1 MLNDQDIATHLAKL
15 NGWTREGNTIVKNF
29 KFANYHETMAFV
41 NASAW
46 ISHRTDHHPD
56 LEVGYNHC
64 RVAYS
69 THSAGGLTDKDFA
82 NAVRIDALFFT
93 P

>member
-1 MLNDQDIATHLAKL
+1 MLNEQNIATRLAAL
-15 NGWTREGNTIVKNF
+15 DGWTREGNTIVKIF
-29 KFANYHETMAFV
+29 KFANYHETLAFV
-41 NASAW
+41 NAVAW
-46 ISHRTDHHPD
+46 IAHRSDHHPD
-56 LEVGYNHC
+56 LEVGYNRC
-64 RVAYS
+64 RIAFS